1 MKLKGPYDVIYANSR
16 PYWHDALEYIG
27 GLDKNIVA
35 LTADLSRSVA
45 TEKFRKAYPD
55 RFFNVGIAEQ
65 NMIGLAAGLAL
76 NGKIPY
82 CCSFAPFLTMRALE
96 QFRTDVCYMN
106 LNVRMIGGY
115 GGIVAAG
122 PTHAGLEDAGIIRGI
137 ANATVVCPSDV
148 SMVKKM
154 YEASVRYEGPMY
166 IRMWQGSKESDLYD
180 EDYTLEIGKAIEARE
195 GGDATIISFGAI
207 MREAVVASNSLA
219 EEGIRTGIL
228 DMHTL
233 KPIDKEAI
241 LKAAKRTGRIV
252 TLEDH
257 SLFNGLGSAVA
268 EVLMDAGV
276 SCRLKRL
283 GIPDV
288 YPVYGDNQKLFAKYG
303 YDSGAIIAAVKDML

>member
-1 MKLKGPYDVIYANSR
+1 MKLKGPYDVVYANSR

-27 GLDKNIVA
+27 GLDKNIIA

-45 TEKFRKAYPD
+45 TEKFRKTYPD

-65 NMIGLAAGLAL
+65 DMIGLAAGLAL

-106 LNVRMIGGY
+106 LNVRMIGAY
-115 GGIVAAG
+115 GGIAAAG
-122 PTHAGLEDAGIIRGI
+122 PTHAGLEDAGIIRGL

-154 YEASVRYEGPMY
+154 FEASVKYKGPMY
-166 IRMWQGSKESDLYD
+166 IRMWQGAKESDLYD

-195 GGDATIISFGAI
+195 GNDVTIISFGVI
-207 MREAVVASNSLA
+207 MREAVVASNALA
-219 EEGIRTGIL
+219 EEGIKAGII

-241 LKAAKRTGRIV
+241 LKAAKHTGRIV
-252 TLEDH
+252 TVEDH

-268 EVLMDAGV
+268 ETLMDAGV
-276 SCRLKRL
+276 SCKLKRL
-283 GIPDV
+283 GIPDI
-288 YPVYGDNQKLFAKYG
+288 YPIYGDNPKLYARGK
-303 YDSGAIIAAVKDML
+303 IIQVIDFDNRA